1 MYAKGNVMT
10 LVNPLQSK
18 HAISFPQG
26 RALSRDKAFIPFLE
40 KQKNVQNNVLMFIQ
54 IVQLQKL

>member
-1 MYAKGNVMT
+1 MV
-10 LVNPLQSK
+10 
-18 HAISFPQG
+18 PQG